1 VASTRSLVILACVTA
16 ALVLALLWD
25 LLGAGSG
32 KSAPRSRRLVPDC
45 GMATRVVWERPGAAP
60 VTLER
65 IDRDEHVLRVQQG
78 GREVTLAAEPR
89 IAEDVLGTLEL
100 LSYRR
105 ALPARRAERGLDRP
119 RVRVRVTCEG
129 PARRA
134 VTLALGEHVAAMDR
148 VWLARQPGTDGQSP
162 EEASETDYLIEGYA
176 ARAIDRT
183 VSELRARRIVT
194 NLGPN
199 GLTERGRIEIR
210 QGERSLVLAGN
221 PAFVQLDASQPDLR
235 VRADAGQVSALVSRL
250 RDLAMA
256 RFLDGDAPPAH
267 GAARDRASAL
277 SIHVRDGAES
287 FTLQDLGPCPAA
299 PANAPAP
306 GDAPASAPA
315 PGDAPASA
323 PAPGDAPASAPAP
336 GDAPPEAPPALRL
349 VITDAATGCVAAD
362 ALAAVAAFLDVPML
376 SRDLVEPGGAWQ
388 RLRVVRPDGIGFALT
403 PRGGDFAMTV
413 ERDGKDIE
421 RTAAEPAAVRAWL
434 SALADAA
441 SGAFLLLRERDFPI
455 EPAFTLIV
463 HRDEAHQEAIEVF
476 RDPRAPRSAPR
487 WLAWRSGD
495 PIYLVLDVAPHAAEI
510 EPVDPLRFR
519 PRALLVR
526 EPFALR
532 EVLARDRGR
541 LSEHLVRG
549 QLLSDWDARVP
560 PRAAVL
566 PGIVDGLRQA
576 VARLHARRFVAVA
589 PVPAHGLDP
598 PRRRVE
604 AIFDPGPLDGDAPIR
619 HHVDLGADTVQ
630 GCLARLDGQG
640 PIFELD
646 RQTCD
651 TLLGPWTTAR

>member
-1 VASTRSLVILACVTA
+1 MVSTRSLVILASVTA
-16 ALVLALLWD
+16 ALVLAMLWD

-32 KSAPRSRRLVPDC
+32 ESAPRSRRLVPDC
-45 GMATRVVWERPGAAP
+45 GMAKRVVWERPGAAP

-78 GREVTLAAEPR
+78 GEEVTLAAEPR
-89 IAEDVLGTLEL
+89 IAEDVLGTIEL

-119 RVRVRVTCEG
+119 RVRVHVTCEEPVG
-129 PARRA
+129 RA

-148 VWLARQPGTDGQSP
+148 VWLARDQAGSDGQSP
-162 EEASETDYLIEGYA
+162 DEPDETDYLIEGYA

-183 VSELRARRIVT
+183 VSGLRARRIFT

-210 QGERSLVLAGN
+210 QGERSLILAGN

-250 RDLAMA
+250 RDLPMA
-256 RFLDGDAPPAH
+256 RFLDGDAPRAH
-267 GAARDRASAL
+267 GAAGERASAL
-277 SIHVRDGAES
+277 SILVRDGADTI
-287 FTLQDLGPCPAA
+287 TLQDLGPCPAA
-299 PANAPAP
+299 PASAPA
-306 GDAPASAPA
+306 APASTLAAPA
-315 PGDAPASA
+315 NIPAA
-323 PAPGDAPASAPAP
+323 
-336 GDAPPEAPPALRL
+336 GDAPPDAAPALRL

-362 ALAAVAAFLDVPML
+362 ALAAVAAFLELPML
-376 SRDLVEPGGAWQ
+376 SRALVGPGGASMRASVRASGAPWQ
-388 RLRVVRPDGIGFALT
+388 RLRVVRPDGAGFTLA

-413 ERDGKDIE
+413 ERDGAEVE

-434 SALADAA
+434 SALTDAA
-441 SGAFLLLRERDFPI
+441 SGAFLLVKERDFPI

-463 HRDEAHQEAIEVF
+463 HRDEERQEIIEVF

-519 PRALLVR
+519 PRTLLVR

-560 PRAAVL
+560 PRASVL
-566 PGIVDGLRQA
+566 PGIVDDLRQA
-576 VARLHARRFVAVA
+576 VARLHARRFVAAA
-589 PVPAHGLDP
+589 PVPAHGLAP
-598 PRRRVE
+598 PRRRIE

-619 HHVDLGADTVQ
+619 HHLDLGADTAQ

-646 RQTCD
+646 RQICD
-651 TLLGPWTTAR
+651 TLLGPWAAPR